1 MTSRGPTRVRPP
13 RWDLGHDGQVTIEL
27 SVLAHPS
34 DLAFLEVTLRHQLR
48 HFAASTTISRRV
60 VVADYSGAEAEDA
73 RRLRDMIEGLVE
85 EGALDETIDVDWDP
99 VTVGESMQRWFGRAD
114 TPPRAGRTRPRY
126 QYAHSLDVAERNL
139 VLHLDSDVLF
149 WGSLDWVDQ
158 SPNRF
163 GESEQLLAIVPMAG
177 PPQARTARDWM
188 LGPRAGRSP
197 WPLGPNRSDS
207 LTTRH
212 VVFHRNRLETL
223 CPLDAVGEEH
233 FEAIVTLAMR
243 GAGMHRL
250 TTIGAETLAWHPH
263 DHNDNHCRGI
273 EHLIR
278 VVEAGGYPYR
288 RWGAP
293 WDIATSGRGYLPW
306 RFARARQQH
315 QSWTSRS
322 ERTPE

>member
-1 MTSRGPTRVRPP
+1 M
-13 RWDLGHDGQVTIEL
+13 
-27 SVLAHPS
+27 LAHPS
-34 DLAFLEVTLRHQLR
+34 DLPFLEATLRHQLR
-48 HFAASTTISRRV
+48 HFSASTAISRRV
-60 VVADYSGAEAEDA
+60 VVADFSGAEAGAA
-73 RRLRDMIEGLVE
+73 RGLRDMIEGLVD
-85 EGALDETIDVDWDP
+85 EGAVDATIDVDWDP

-149 WGSLDWVDQ
+149 WGSLDWIDH

-163 GESEQLLAIVPMAG
+163 AESEQLLAIVPMAG
-177 PPQARTARDWM
+177 PPQARMAREWL
-188 LGPRAGRSP
+188 LGPRVGRST

-207 LTTRH
+207 VTTRH
-212 VVFHRNRLETL
+212 VVIHRDRLARL

-233 FEAIVTLAMR
+233 FEASVTRSMR
-243 GAGMHRL
+243 VAGLHRL
-250 TTIGAETLAWHPH
+250 TTIEAEALAWHPH

-273 EHLIR
+273 ERLIR

-288 RWGAP
+288 RWGQP

-306 RFARARQQH
+306 RFARARRQR
-315 QSWTSRS
+315 QSWAIRS
-322 ERTPE
+322 ERTSE